1 MCVVS
6 KQSFSN
12 LSWSKFSS
20 LAPFVSA
27 TAPYSSNTCT
37 SSCMFSLHIMF
48 GTSREGSRLCESR
61 DCCGFSDK
69 AAKSTTSRRL
79 QFRREQRKTTI
90 TEKKKSN
97 KNDQVQFERGK
108 RGKKEPWWLKYNN
121 LWVHSLRRCGYLSGN
136 NDCNYHC
143 QWKESLSWI
152 YVN

>member
-1 MCVVS
+1 MSLLYLQSKRQNMQHKVARLYRNRHFKKKKLKSISQSSRSSFTMCVLS

-12 LSWSKFSS
+12 LGWSKFSS

-48 GTSREGSRLCESR
+48 GTSREGSRLRESR

-79 QFRREQRKTTI
+79 QFWFSLGSK
-90 TEKKKSN
+90 EK
-97 KNDQVQFERGK
+97 QQ
-108 RGKKEPWWLKYNN
+108 
-121 LWVHSLRRCGYLSGN
+121 
-136 NDCNYHC
+136 
-143 QWKESLSWI
+143 
-152 YVN
+152 

>member
-12 LSWSKFSS
+12 LGWSKFSS
-20 LAPFVSA
+20 LALFVSA

-48 GTSREGSRLCESR
+48 GTSREGSRLRESR

-79 QFRREQRKTTI
+79 QFCREQRKTTI
-90 TEKKKSN
+90 TEKKKFT

-108 RGKKEPWWLKYNN
+108 GKKRSLDDLSTIIYGSI
-121 LWVHSLRRCGYLSGN
+121 HSDDVG
-136 NDCNYHC
+136 
-143 QWKESLSWI
+143 I
-152 YVN
+152 

>member
-1 MCVVS
+1 MCVFL

-12 LSWSKFSS
+12 LPWSKFFS

-37 SSCMFSLHIMF
+37 SSRMSSLHITF
-48 GTSREGSRLCESR
+48 GVSAGGSRQRQSR
-61 DCCGFSDK
+61 DCCGLSDK
-69 AAKSTTSRRL
+69 AAKSTTSCRR
-79 QFRREQRKTTI
+79 QFSREQRKTTI
-90 TEKKKSN
+90 REEKSH

-108 RGKKEPWWLKYNN
+108 REKKEPWWLKYNN

-143 QWKESLSWI
+143 QWKESLSRI